1 MPRDRA
7 LLDWLRIDRKEGAPI
22 QQQIGD
28 QLRAAIQDGRLPPGT
43 LLPSS
48 RNLAADLSIA
58 RGTALT
64 VYDRLLGEG
73 LLQVRERSAVFVADV
88 AARESS
94 IARGLPAGA
103 VVEMSKR
110 ATEPPLRQTAFL
122 TGVPAFDVFPA
133 ARWARLLS
141 ARAVQVSVDMV
152 GEGRHAAG
160 YPPLQAALA
169 AHLRTARGVLCEPHQ
184 VVIAGSARAALS
196 MLARL
201 LTKPGDRC
209 LVEDPGYLVTRRILR
224 DCGVEPVPVGVDANG
239 MKLGPSVPNA
249 RLVYLTPTHQMPFG
263 VRLGDDRCAFLLE
276 WAKQQDAW
284 IIEDDYDSEFRYVGE
299 PVVALQHS
307 DPNGR
312 VIHVGTFSK
321 TLFPGLRIAYAIM
334 PEALA
339 KPAADA
345 IYLHGQ
351 APVVHVQAA
360 LADFMAQGH
369 YARHIWKARSVY
381 RRRQGLLVTAL
392 NRHLEGII
400 APVFQPAGGM
410 NLIVPFP
417 PDIPVEQIQWLA
429 RETGISVRPVSYYTE
444 GTPAPNAFH
453 LGFAAV
459 PERVIEP
466 SVVRLAAVVRASKSG
481 SAQSR

>member
-7 LLDWLRIDRKEGAPI
+7 LLDWLRIDRKEAAPI
-22 QQQIGD
+22 QQQISD

-73 LLQVRERSAVFVADV
+73 LLQVRERAAIFVADM
-88 AARESS
+88 AALEPSTPRESH
-94 IARGLPAGA
+94 GGA
-103 VVEMSKR
+103 VEKPAR

-141 ARAVQVSVDMV
+141 ARALQVSVDMV

-160 YPPLQAALA
+160 YLPLQAALA

-201 LTKPGDRC
+201 LAVPGDRC

-224 DCGVEPVPVGVDANG
+224 ACGVEPVPVGVDANG
-239 MKLGPSVPNA
+239 MKLSRSMPKA

-263 VRLGDDRCAFLLE
+263 VRLSDDRCAFLLE
-276 WAKQQDAW
+276 WARQEDAW

-321 TLFPGLRIAYAIM
+321 TLFPGLRIGFAIM

-339 KPAADA
+339 RQAAEA

-369 YARHIWKARSVY
+369 YARHIRRARSVY
-381 RRRQGLLVTAL
+381 RRRQGLLVAAL

-400 APVFQPAGGM
+400 APVSRPAGGM

-417 PDIPVEQIQWLA
+417 PDIPVEQIQSLA
-429 RETGISVRPVSYYTE
+429 REVGLAVRPVSYYTE
-444 GTPAPNAFH
+444 GTSAPNAFH

-466 SVVRLAAVVRASKSG
+466 SVARLAAVVRAFKSG